1 MSWAFSQTQRPK
13 THPDLRLRP
22 PTDAEVERGILQR
35 ASTPNFGSE
44 GSGSND
50 EGETRPFR
58 FQALSRAVQLKI
70 LCYALVFHGDTV
82 HAISRLDPYY
92 EPDSP
97 HQNCNGRTALLHRFH
112 VGKKPVSLTFGT
124 IHPQWLLAP
133 LLVCKN
139 WNLLGSHLF
148 YGANTFAFSSIGE

>member
-22 PTDAEVERGILQR
+22 PTDAEEERGILER
-35 ASTPNFGSE
+35 ACTPKFDSE
-44 GSGSND
+44 GSSSND
-50 EGETRPFR
+50 EGETQPFR
-58 FQALSRAVQLKI
+58 FQALSRKVQLKI
-70 LCYALVFHGDTV
+70 LCYALVFHGDAV

-92 EPDSP
+92 ELDSL
-97 HQNCNGRTALLHRFH
+97 HRNCNGRTALLHRFH
-112 VGKKPVSLTFGT
+112 IGKERVSLTFGA

-133 LLVCKN
+133 LLVCKD
-139 WNLLGSHLF
+139 WNLIGSHLF